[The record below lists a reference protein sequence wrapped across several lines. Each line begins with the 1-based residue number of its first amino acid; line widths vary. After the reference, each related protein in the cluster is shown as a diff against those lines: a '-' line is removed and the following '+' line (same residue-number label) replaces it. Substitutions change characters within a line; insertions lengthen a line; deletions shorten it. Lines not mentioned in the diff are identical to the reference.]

1 MEHKT
6 PEGSNSDLKLVCH
19 PRAKSKV
26 WKYFGFDT
34 DAEGCILQWK
44 KIYCRVCRAQIAYS
58 GNTSNLAY
66 HLEKNHPSEFHQ
78 VVKSNAEQVREPFTS
93 NLLKSE
99 SESAYLSHQDPIFKT
114 CYSQDSKRH
123 QEMTSMVTNFICE
136 GLYPVSVVE
145 EQTFK
150 KLLKM
155 ADPRYE
161 LPNRKHFSTK
171 AIPERYHTVRTA
183 VEKELAA
190 ALWCGVTADL
200 WTVQARNRYY
210 MSLTAHFV
218 GGMGSGANILK
229 FTSKCL
235 ATFEVVD
242 EYTTENLAHALVE
255 TFREWG
261 ISKNVL
267 GATTSSDSENV
278 VNACSLLNLPVHMP
292 CFGRAINLGI
302 NRAIQLPKLCI
313 LLLKCTKLVEY
324 FKMTPRAVCMLREKQ
339 KQQYL
344 LQHQLV
350 NDCSSWGT
358 TLSMLQRLR
367 EQQIAIAAV
376 LFEDSM
382 SYQLMPEASEWSTID
397 GLVKL
402 LQPFQQATEMMGKS
416 KYPLISMVKPL
427 LHVLLNSTLKVD
439 DSDSHVLSA
448 VKETI
453 AKELSEA
460 YALSPELELFLHCA
474 TFLDPRY
481 KKVPFLSA
489 SQQKQVENKI
499 LEEATALLEKGIE
512 SFAKAEGGFALEEPP
527 LKKRTVL
534 VEPYS
539 TGSINFMLAEIFGQ
553 AGSRDEGQDGWRAQV
568 VEELNNFKSQKVLE
582 LNEDP
587 LIWWSDRVAL
597 FPTLS
602 KLLQKYWCI
611 PATSLPSERL
621 FSAAGNLVNAKRNQL
636 APAEVDRLLFLYE
649 NTRVDREVAVDD
661 DNE

>member
-6 PEGSNSDLKLVCH
+6 PEGSTSDLKLVCH

-78 VVKSNAEQVREPFTS
+78 VVKSNAEQAREPFTS
-93 NLLKSE
+93 NFLKSE
-99 SESAYLSHQDPIFKT
+99 SEAVYLSNQDAIFKT

-123 QEMTSMVTNFICE
+123 HELTTMVTNFICE

-161 LPNRKHFSTK
+161 IPNRKYFSTK
-171 AIPERYHTVRTA
+171 AIPEMYHITRTA
-183 VEKELAA
+183 VEKDLATA
-190 ALWCGVTADL
+190 AWCGVTAEL
-200 WTVQARNRYY
+200 WTALGRNRCY
-210 MSLTAHFV
+210 MSLTAHFL
-218 GGMGSGANILK
+218 GGTGGAANTLK
-229 FTSKCL
+229 FASKCL
-235 ATFEVVD
+235 ATFEVAD

-255 TFREWG
+255 SFREWG

-267 GATTSSDSENV
+267 GATTSSGNENV

-292 CFGRAINLGI
+292 CFGHTINLGI
-302 NRAIQLPKLCI
+302 NRALQLPKLCT
-313 LLLKCTKLVEY
+313 LLLKCNKLVEY
-324 FKMTPRAVCMLREKQ
+324 FKVTPRAAYMLREKQ

-350 NDCSSWGT
+350 SDCSTWGT
-358 TLSMLQRLR
+358 TQFMLQRLR
-367 EQQIAIAAV
+367 EQQTAIAAV

-382 SYQLMPEASEWSTID
+382 NYHLMPEASEWSTID
-397 GLVKL
+397 GLVEL
-402 LQPFQQATEMMGKS
+402 LQPFQQATEMMGRS
-416 KYPLISMVKPL
+416 KYPIISLVKPL

-439 DSDSHVLSA
+439 DSDSQMLSA

-453 AKELSEA
+453 AKELSEM
-460 YALSPELELFLHCA
+460 YRLSPELELFLHSA

-489 SQQKQVENKI
+489 AQQKQVENKI
-499 LEEATALLEKGIE
+499 LEEATALLEKGNE
-512 SFAKAEGGFALEEPP
+512 GFTRAEGGFALEEPP
-527 LKKRTVL
+527 LKKRAVS
-534 VEPYS
+534 VQPYS

-553 AGSRDEGQDGWRAQV
+553 AGSSDEGQDGWHTQV

-582 LNEDP
+582 LGEDP

-611 PATSLPSERL
+611 PATSIPSQRL

-649 NTRVDREVAVDD
+649 NTRLQREVAVDD
-661 DNE
+661 EYE

>member
-6 PEGSNSDLKLVCH
+6 PEGSTSDLKLVCH

-78 VVKSNAEQVREPFTS
+78 VVKSNAEQAREPFTS
-93 NLLKSE
+93 NFLKSE
-99 SESAYLSHQDPIFKT
+99 SEGTYLSNQDAIFKT

-123 QEMTSMVTNFICE
+123 QELTSMVTNFICE

-161 LPNRKHFSTK
+161 LPNRKYFSSK
-171 AIPERYHTVRTA
+171 AIPERYHIIRTG

-190 ALWCGVTADL
+190 AAWCGVTADL
-200 WTVQARNRYY
+200 WTAQGRNRRY
-210 MSLTAHFV
+210 MSLTAHFL
-218 GGMGSGANILK
+218 GGAGSGANTLK

-235 ATFEVVD
+235 ATFEVAD

-255 TFREWG
+255 SFREWG

-267 GATTSSDSENV
+267 GVTTSSVSENV

-292 CFGRAINLGI
+292 CFGHTINLGI
-302 NRAIQLPKLCI
+302 NRALQLPKLCT
-313 LLLKCTKLVEY
+313 LLLKCNKLVEY
-324 FKMTPRAVCMLREKQ
+324 FKVTPRAAYMLREKQ

-350 NDCSSWGT
+350 SDCSTWGT

-367 EQQIAIAAV
+367 EQQTAIVAV

-382 SYQLMPEASEWSTID
+382 NYHLMPEASEWSTIE
-397 GLVKL
+397 GLVEL
-402 LQPFQQATEMMGKS
+402 LQPFQQATEMMGRS
-416 KYPLISMVKPL
+416 KYPIISLVKPL

-439 DSDSHVLSA
+439 DSDSHMLGA

-453 AKELSEA
+453 AKELSEV
-460 YALSPELELFLHCA
+460 YRLSPELDLFLHSA

-489 SQQKQVENKI
+489 AQQKQVENKI
-499 LEEATALLEKGIE
+499 LEEATALLEKGNE
-512 SFAKAEGGFALEEPP
+512 SFVRVDGGFALEEPP
-527 LKKRTVL
+527 LKKRTMSVQ
-534 VEPYS
+534 PYS

-553 AGSRDEGQDGWRAQV
+553 AGSSDEGQDGWHAQV

-582 LNEDP
+582 LGKDP
-587 LIWWSDRVAL
+587 LVWWSDRVAL

-611 PATSLPSERL
+611 PATSIPSQRL

-649 NTRVDREVAVDD
+649 NTRVEREVAADD
-661 DNE
+661 EYE